1 MPTLF
6 LAFANSDKT
15 PLNSLRIEDSK
26 VNSTLNDRKRLGDFI
41 VHSEQYATNENI
53 ISGLRTFQNDIV
65 LFLYSGHAGRDKLK
79 LEDGDANA
87 DGIAALLGRCPNLK
101 LVVLNGCS
109 TLGQVDA
116 LLKNNVP
123 IVIATSAPVNDE
135 RATQFSIT
143 FFEELASKRQSIR
156 LAFDAAIAAA
166 KVKGRIDF
174 EIRARGIMRIPIDTH
189 ASLWGIYHQDNQAD
203 ELDIW
208 RLPEKPLV
216 DKSNTYITNA
226 IEGIYENYEEVLK
239 SQGEESRGQDVIL
252 KRLPYSI
259 SEPIRKLLAP
269 SDNSGQLFYDRP
281 SNERFQML
289 LYAYRSIMAFATY
302 VSMAQLWERKRQLD
316 TVKEDETEEERQNRE
331 AERQLLQNAL
341 DTEGVRDMLKKW
353 LNSDFQNDNKRS
365 LLPLLRQLAA
375 FLSKNKIPHFLKELD
390 GVLAEW
396 QNAENHES
404 VDFLEKQVADNPQR
418 NLEYLCDETEQHLA
432 VVLYQFGFLI
442 HYGLTSVKDINVLF
456 YQHSTEP
463 DFEHKIVKLQQALTN
478 LEDRTESEKNY
489 HKTATILLRRVD
501 DKSKFLYL
509 SPFFIDENA
518 YTKSPKA
525 KLCFFVAY
533 DASNKRFH
541 FRHVSKP
548 DNIIKIE
555 KKKVSIMAKIKGD
568 TDQNDNYFP
577 LINGQFSAF
586 CKDMFGKTLEE
597 L

>member
-6 LAFANSDKT
+6 LAFANSERIY
-15 PLNSLRIEDSK
+15 LNTLRDEDAK
-26 VNSTLNDRKRLGDFI
+26 VNGLLNERKLHGDFI
-41 VHSEQYATNENI
+41 VHSEQFATTAKV
-53 ISGLRTFQNDIV
+53 ISGLRQFKEDIV
-65 LFLYSGHAGRDKLK
+65 LFLYSGHAGRDSLE
-79 LEDGDANA
+79 LEDGEVNA
-87 DGIAALLGRCPNLK
+87 DGIAALLSRCPNLK
-101 LVVLNGCS
+101 LVILNGCS
-109 TLGQVDA
+109 TASQVEA

-123 IVIATSAPVNDE
+123 VVIATSAPVDDQ

-143 FFEELASKRQSIR
+143 FFEEISQKRQSIR
-156 LAFDAAIAAA
+156 TAFDAAIASA
-166 KVKGRIDF
+166 KVFGQIDF
-174 EIRARGIMRIPIDTH
+174 DIRSRGISFPEQKEKP
-189 ASLWGIYHQDNQAD
+189 LWGLYYQDTKAD
-203 ELDIW
+203 LIDSW
-208 RLPEKPLV
+208 RLPQKQMETN
-216 DKSNTYITNA
+216 SNQYINNA
-226 IEGIYENYEEVLK
+226 IDGIFEVYERELK

-281 SNERFQML
+281 SHDRFQML
-289 LYAYRSIMAFATY
+289 LYAYRSIIAFVTY
-302 VSMAQLWERKRQLD
+302 VSMAQLWEQKRMPD
-316 TVKEDETEEERQNRE
+316 
-331 AERQLLQNAL
+331 NAL
-341 DTEGVRDMLKKW
+341 DTEGVHEILKMW
-353 LNSDFQNDNKRS
+353 LNSDFQNDNRRS
-365 LLPLLRQLAA
+365 LLPLFRQLVS
-375 FLSKNKIPHFLKELD
+375 FLSKNKISHFLKELEE
-390 GVLAEW
+390 VLLEL
-396 QNAENHES
+396 NNPETRES
-404 VDFLEKQVADNPQR
+404 VDFLEKQVVDNPQS

-456 YQHSTEP
+456 YQHSHEP

-478 LEDRTESEKNY
+478 LEDRTESEKKY
-489 HKTATILLRRVD
+489 YKTATILLRRVD
-501 DKSKFLYL
+501 DKSQFLYL

-518 YTKSPKA
+518 YTKFPKA

-533 DASNKRFH
+533 DAMNKRFH

-548 DNIIKIE
+548 DDIIRIE
-555 KKKVSIMAKIKGD
+555 KKKVNIMAKIKGD

>member
-6 LAFANSDKT
+6 LAFANSDKNH
-15 PLNSLRIEDSK
+15 LDSLRIEDSK
-26 VNSTLNDRKRLGDFI
+26 VNGSLNDRKLLGDFI
-41 VHSEQYATNENI
+41 VHSEQYATKENI
-53 ISGLRTFQNDIV
+53 ISGLRKFQNDVI
-65 LFLYSGHAGRDKLK
+65 LFLYSGHAGRDRLE

-87 DGIAALLGRCPNLK
+87 DGIAVLLGRCPNLK

-123 IVIATSAPVNDE
+123 VVIATSAPINDE
-135 RATQFSIT
+135 RAAQFSIT

-166 KVKGRIDF
+166 KVKGIIDF
-174 EIRARGIMRIPIDTH
+174 EIRARGIMRIPVDKNT
-189 ASLWGIYHQDNQAD
+189 SLWGIYHQDNQAD

-216 DKSNTYITNA
+216 DKSNTYIINA

-289 LYAYRSIMAFATY
+289 LYAYRSIVAFVTY
-302 VSMAQLWERKRQLD
+302 VSMAQLWEQKRKL
-316 TVKEDETEEERQNRE
+316 K
-331 AERQLLQNAL
+331 NAL
-341 DTEGVRDMLKKW
+341 DTEGVRELFKIWLK
-353 LNSDFQNDNKRS
+353 NDSQHDLKQS
-365 LLPLLRQLAA
+365 LLPLFRQLIA
-375 FLSKNKIPHFLKELD
+375 FLSKYKITHFLEELEN
-390 GVLAEW
+390 VLSEL
-396 QNAENHES
+396 ENPETR
-404 VDFLEKQVADNPQR
+404 DAIAFLEKQVADNPQR

-456 YQHSTEP
+456 YQHSPEP

-533 DASNKRFH
+533 DAPNKRFH

-568 TDQNDNYFP
+568 TEQNDNYFP